1 MIASRSFRRSLR
13 QYEYTFRPSTIG
25 DADLLIYWLM
35 GLFFRSFNAR
45 TCCLCGGQNKL
56 TGEHKIKAAALKKEF
71 GNQKLVIF
79 NADDSVSQGI
89 IAQSIKSKHLKF
101 QASIESI

>member
-1 MIASRSFRRSLR
+1 
-13 QYEYTFRPSTIG
+13 
-25 DADLLIYWLM
+25 M